1 MYTYIYEY
9 VDIYIYK
16 MHRVEGIYRT
26 EQEVVVGG
34 SSEVNTSSRAYVAG
48 KDR

>member
-16 MHRVEGIYRT
+16 THRVEGIYRT
-26 EQEVVVGG
+26 GVVVGG
-34 SSEVNTSSRAYVAG
+34 SSEVNTSGRVYVAG